1 MTSNFIASPLYID
14 ALQHASLQAW
24 RVPAVQVDSIATFHQ
39 QAFYCVTTKRGFE
52 RLQTVS
58 ISQKG

>member
-24 RVPAVQVDSIATFHQ
+24 QVPAVQIDSTATFYE
-39 QAFYCVTTKRGFE
+39 QAFY
-52 RLQTVS
+52 
-58 ISQKG
+58 